1 MLKLYDYFRSGAAY
15 RTRIALNLKEV
26 EYEQISIHLTKGG
39 GEQFEAVYSEI
50 NPQNLVPTLM
60 DGEVKIFQSMAIMEY
75 LEEKFPAPSLLPSD
89 HSSRARVRAL
99 ANMIA
104 CDIHPLNNLRVRL
117 YLVDEMN
124 VTEEKRQAWISHW
137 IHIGF
142 QAYEK
147 NLGNC
152 EEIGLYSHGNH
163 PTMADACLI
172 PQIANARLNKVDL
185 SNFPLILQV
194 EERCQAHP
202 AFKKALPSNQPDG
215 T

>member
-26 EYEQISIHLTKGG
+26 EYEQISVNLTKGG

-60 DGEVKIFQSMAIMEY
+60 DGDVKIFQSMAIMEY

-89 HSSRARVRAL
+89 APSRARVRAL
-99 ANMIA
+99 ANMIS

-117 YLVDEMN
+117 YLVDKMH
-124 VTEEKRQAWISHW
+124 VTEERRQAWISHW

-147 NLGNC
+147 NLVNF
-152 EEIGLYSHGNH
+152 EEIGLYSHGNQ
-163 PTMADACLI
+163 PTMADVCRI

-202 AFKKALPSNQPDG
+202 VFKRSLPSNQPDG
-215 T
+215 A

>member
-1 MLKLYDYFRSGAAY
+1 MKLYDYFRSGAAY

-26 EYEQISIHLTKGG
+26 EYEQISINLTKGG
-39 GEQFEAVYSEI
+39 GEQFETVYSKI

-89 HSSRARVRAL
+89 PSSRARVRAL
-99 ANMIA
+99 ANMIS
-104 CDIHPLNNLRVRL
+104 CDIHPLNNVRVRL

-147 NLGNC
+147 NLVNC
-152 EEIGLYSHGNH
+152 EEGGLYSHGNH
-163 PTMADACLI
+163 PTMADVCLI

-185 SNFPLILQV
+185 SNFPLIRQV
-194 EERCQAHP
+194 EERCQTHP
-202 AFKKALPSNQPDG
+202 AFEKALPSNQPDG